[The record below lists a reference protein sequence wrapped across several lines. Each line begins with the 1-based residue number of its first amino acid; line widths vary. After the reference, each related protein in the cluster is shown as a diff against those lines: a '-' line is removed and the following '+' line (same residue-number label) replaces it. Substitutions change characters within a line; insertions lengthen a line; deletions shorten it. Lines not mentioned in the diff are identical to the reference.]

1 MANSLYIPLRTLPVD
16 LVALREIVSNA
27 LADLGIGLSGLTFKN
42 KRGDADGLLDDFVLL
57 DGNAGQKCWIS
68 FSQCSVEISERE
80 GYGYLAD
87 VQTRDSW
94 DFAGGVAYAL
104 CAFAG
109 YVVFNDA
116 GELSGQERYTAEGLR
131 RTLLD
136 RRA

>member
-1 MANSLYIPLRTLPVD
+1 MANSLYIPLRMLPVD
-16 LVALREIVSNA
+16 LVALREIVSKA
-27 LADLGIGLSGLTFKN
+27 LADIRIGLSGLTFSN
-42 KRGDADGLLDDFVLL
+42 KGGDQASLLDDFVLL
-57 DGNAGQKCWIS
+57 DGEVGQKCWIS
-68 FSQCSVEISERE
+68 FSRCSVEISERE

-104 CAFAG
+104 CVFAG

-116 GELSGQERYTAEGLR
+116 GELSGQERYTAEELR